1 MSELITKDQRQ
12 SFYNAFHR
20 FYKGNESAISLSM
33 MLVDVSQVWDDIID
47 GDTVSNDDV
56 NRVFRYLIYD
66 IPLNPVYRLIP
77 SMPDHLL
84 NIYLKWRDATAMEAE
99 EKPDLE
105 KTYMLRAGLYDIFS
119 LIAYHLCGDEWARQ
133 IGPEVRKLYGETLD
147 DLKGELNA

>member
-1 MSELITKDQRQ
+1 MADLITKDQRE
-12 SFYNAFHR
+12 SFYNAFHG

-47 GDTVSNDDV
+47 GDPVTSDNV

-119 LIAYHLCGDEWARQ
+119 LIAYHLCGDDWAKQ

-147 DLKGELNA
+147 DLKGEFNA

>member
-1 MSELITKDQRQ
+1 MTDLITSDQRQ
-12 SFYNAFHR
+12 AFYNAFHR

-33 MLVDVSQVWDDIID
+33 MLIDSLHVWDDLID
-47 GDTVSNDDV
+47 GDEVSSDNV

-77 SMPDHLL
+77 GMPDHLL
-84 NIYLKWRDATAMEAE
+84 NVYLRWRDATEMEAE

-119 LIAYHLCGDEWARQ
+119 LIAYHLCGDDWSQ
-133 IGPEVRKLYGETLD
+133 KIGPDIRKLYGETLD
-147 DLKGELNA
+147 DLKGEFNA